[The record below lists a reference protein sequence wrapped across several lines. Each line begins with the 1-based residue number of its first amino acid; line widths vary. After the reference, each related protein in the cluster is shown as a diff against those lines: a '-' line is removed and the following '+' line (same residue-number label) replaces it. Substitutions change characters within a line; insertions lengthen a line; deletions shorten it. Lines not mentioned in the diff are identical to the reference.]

1 MRIDTIRHVYCTV
14 LRASGELDHAGRARL
29 SARIQEVWDWS
40 DGPILVF
47 DLADLVFYDSSL
59 VGALAVALQRVRA
72 TRSGRIILANPPDRL
87 VAVLERTGLLRYVEI
102 SGGVQETVAEIVLAA
117 ERRRREGAGG
127 VPMGGRLGVGGVPE
141 ARSGADDASVK
152 GRAGS
157 GGASRAG
164 PSGASRA
171 GPGSASQGGSG
182 GVSQAGSGGASADE
196 GRDKR
201 SSRTALPYL
210 PYPR

>member
-1 MRIDTIRHVYCTV
+1 MSARAVRIDTIRHVHCTV

-47 DLADLVFYDSSL
+47 DLADVVFYDSSL

-72 TRSGRIILANPPDRL
+72 TRSGRIILANPPERL
-87 VAVLERTGLLRYVEI
+87 VTVLERTGLLRYVEI
-102 SGGVQETVAEIVLAA
+102 RGDVQETVAEIVLAA
-117 ERRRREGAGG
+117 ERSRREGAGG
-127 VPMGGRLGVGGVPE
+127 VPMGGRAGAGGVPE
-141 ARSGADDASVK
+141 ARSGVPEARSGDDGASVE

-157 GGASRAG
+157 G
-164 PSGASRA
+164 
-171 GPGSASQGGSG
+171 SA
-182 GVSQAGSGGASADE
+182 SQAGSGGASVDGGLDA
-196 GRDKR
+196 R
-201 SSRTALPYL
+201 SSQTVLPYL

>member
-1 MRIDTIRHVYCTV
+1 MSARAVRIDTIRHVHCTV
-14 LRASGELDHAGRARL
+14 LRASGELDHSGRARL

-40 DGPILVF
+40 EGPILVF

-59 VGALAVALQRVRA
+59 VGALAVALQRVQA

-87 VAVLERTGLLRYVEI
+87 VTVLERTGLLRYVEL

-127 VPMGGRLGVGGVPE
+127 APMGGRAGAGGVPE
-141 ARSGADDASVK
+141 ARPAADDASVKGRSGADGASVK

-157 GGASRAG
+157 G
-164 PSGASRA
+164 
-171 GPGSASQGGSG
+171 SA
-182 GVSQAGSGGASADE
+182 SQAGSGSVSQADSGGAPEDE
-196 GRDKR
+196 GHGAR
-201 SSRTALPYL
+201 SSRIVLPYL